1 MQDVR
6 LCNTASQSFQ
16 RGDRANLKTVVH
28 PNKKATIAMSV
39 PTVLIEHPR
48 LEKIQCH
55 AVQPRAVGD
64 THRPLLRE
72 AGST

>member
-28 PNKKATIAMSV
+28 PNKKAKIAMFV
-39 PTVLIEHPR
+39 PTVLFEHSR

-55 AVQPRAVGD
+55 AAVGD

-72 AGST
+72 VGST